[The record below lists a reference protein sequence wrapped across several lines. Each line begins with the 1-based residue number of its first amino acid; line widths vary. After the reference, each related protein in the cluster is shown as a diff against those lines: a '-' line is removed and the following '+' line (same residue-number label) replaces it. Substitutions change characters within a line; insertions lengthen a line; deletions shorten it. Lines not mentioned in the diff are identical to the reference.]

1 MISIENLHF
10 SYPKKE
16 IFGGLNLH
24 IKQGYIYG
32 LLGKNGTGKSTLL
45 SNIAG
50 LLFPG
55 GGKIKV
61 LDYNPTDRRPA
72 FLQEIFM
79 IPEEFYLPDIS
90 IPKFVKFTAPFYRRF
105 NEELFNGYLKE
116 FDIPYRSHLQSLSY
130 GQKKK
135 VLISFGL
142 ALNTS
147 LLLMDEPTNGL
158 DIEGKSQFRK
168 IIAGAFDEKKS
179 IIISSHQVKDLENL
193 IDRVIILD
201 SGEIVL
207 NESLQRIASKL
218 LFKITF
224 DPSEIAWAFYSEPLL
239 SGSAVVVSNIG
250 GEESKIDLELL
261 YKATLANSQLI
272 QSIFKTV

>member
-16 IFGGLNLH
+16 IFKGLNLR

-50 LLFPG
+50 LLFPKSG
-55 GGKIKV
+55 RINV
-61 LDYNPTDRRPA
+61 LGCNPCDRRPA
-72 FLQEIFM
+72 FLQDIFL

-90 IPKFVKFTAPFYRRF
+90 ISNFVKYTAPFYHWF
-105 NEELFNGYLKE
+105 NEELFHDYLRE
-116 FDIPYRSHLQSLSY
+116 FDITFKNNLQNLSY

-135 VLISFGL
+135 ILISFGL
-142 ALNTS
+142 AANTS

-158 DIEGKSQFRK
+158 DIAGKSQLRK
-168 IIAGAFDEKKS
+168 IIAGAFNEKKS
-179 IIISSHQVKDLENL
+179 IVISSHQVRDLENL
-193 IDRVIILD
+193 VDRVIIID
-201 SGEIVL
+201 EGEIML
-207 NESLQRIASKL
+207 NESLQHIALKL

-224 DPSEIAWAFYSEPLL
+224 DPSDITYAIYTEPLL
-239 SGSAVVVSNIG
+239 RGNAVIVPNIES
-250 GEESKIDLELL
+250 EESKIDLELL
-261 YKATLANSQLI
+261 YKATLANPKLI
-272 QSIFKTV
+272 QSIFKA

>member
-10 SYPKKE
+10 SYPKNE
-16 IFGGLNLH
+16 IFRGLNLQ

-50 LLFPG
+50 LLFPRAG
-55 GGKIKV
+55 SIKV
-61 LDYNPTDRRPA
+61 LNYKPGDRQPA
-72 FLQEIFM
+72 FLQDIFL

-90 IPKFVKFTAPFYRRF
+90 IPNLVKYTGPFYRWF
-105 NEELFNGYLKE
+105 NEELFSEYLKE
-116 FDIPYRSHLQSLSY
+116 FNISYQGNLQNLSY
-130 GQKKK
+130 GQRKK

-142 ALNTS
+142 AANTS

-158 DIEGKSQFRK
+158 DIEGKSQLRK

-193 IDRVIILD
+193 IDQVIIID
-201 SGEIVL
+201 EGKIVL
-207 NESLQRIASKL
+207 NESIQHIASKL

-224 DPSEIAWAFYSEPLL
+224 DPSETALAIYSEPLL
-239 SGSAVVVSNIG
+239 RGNAVIVSNTED
-250 GEESKIDLELL
+250 EESKIDLELL
-261 YKATLANSQLI
+261 YKATLANSKLI
-272 QSIFKTV
+272 QSIFKA

>member
-16 IFGGLNLH
+16 VFGGLNLQ

-61 LDYNPTDRRPA
+61 LDYSPTDRRPA

>member
-10 SYPKKE
+10 SYPKNE
-16 IFGGLNLH
+16 IFRGLNLE

-50 LLFPG
+50 LLFPKAG
-55 GGKIKV
+55 SIKV
-61 LDYNPTDRRPA
+61 LNYKPGDRRPA
-72 FLQEIFM
+72 FLQDIFL

-90 IPKFVKFTAPFYRRF
+90 IPKFAKFTAPFYKWF
-105 NEELFNGYLKE
+105 SEELFDNYLKE
-116 FDIPYRSHLQSLSY
+116 FDIPYESNLQSLSY

-142 ALNTS
+142 AANTS

-158 DIEGKSQFRK
+158 DIEGKSQLRK
-168 IIAGAFDEKKS
+168 IIAGAFDEKKC

-201 SGEIVL
+201 EREIVL
-207 NESLQRIASKL
+207 NESIQRIASKL

-224 DPSEIAWAFYSEPLL
+224 ESLETTLAIYSEPMLR
-239 SGSAVVVSNIG
+239 GNAVIVSNSG
-250 GEESKIDLELL
+250 EEESKIDLELL
-261 YKATLANSQLI
+261 YKATLSNSKLI
-272 QSIFKTV
+272 QSIFKA